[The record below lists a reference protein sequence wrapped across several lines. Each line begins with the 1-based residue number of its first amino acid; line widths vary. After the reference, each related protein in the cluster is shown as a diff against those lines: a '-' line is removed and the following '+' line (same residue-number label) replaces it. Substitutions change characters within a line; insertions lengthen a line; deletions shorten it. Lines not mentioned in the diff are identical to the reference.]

1 MVLVA
6 CEVEV
11 PHPYLAKV
19 TRMAWD
25 GRKSEKEE
33 VEERVEEE
41 VNGGG
46 TRGNGGI
53 REKKGGGKERRG
65 ETRWGEE

>member
-33 VEERVEEE
+33 VEERVEE
-41 VNGGG
+41 VNRGG
-46 TRGNGGI
+46 TRGDGGI

>member
-1 MVLVA
+1 M
-6 CEVEV
+6 

-25 GRKSEKEE
+25 GRKSGKEE

-41 VNGGG
+41 MNGGRVRG
-46 TRGNGGI
+46 EGGIKERKERGNG
-53 REKKGGGKERRG
+53 KKRRRKNG
-65 ETRWGEE
+65 EG